1 LTLNVYPFIKGPLGN
16 GNDGN
21 ESNTMELIDY
31 DSFVVKAA
39 GNPNDESNL
48 TSILAAMESIL
59 NNPKKLRRR

>member
-1 LTLNVYPFIKGPLGN
+1 
-16 GNDGN
+16 
-21 ESNTMELIDY
+21 MELIDY